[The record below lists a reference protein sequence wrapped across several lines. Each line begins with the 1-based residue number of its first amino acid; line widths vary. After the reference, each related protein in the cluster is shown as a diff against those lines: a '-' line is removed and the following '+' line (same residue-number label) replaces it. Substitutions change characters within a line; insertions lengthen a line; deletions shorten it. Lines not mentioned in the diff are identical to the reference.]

1 MKPAAKS
8 YLTQILKFLF
18 PVALMALLGVTVT
31 VASLYTLKQQSDS
44 SLKQNISQ
52 LDIIVEANEINESI
66 DQHHNIISDALDA
79 ALAGEKSML
88 QLYRIHSRVVD
99 KMAVLSDRVS
109 SLADSIVSLDMIY
122 ASEVEM
128 MLDEFASYRSFVIM
142 ATDIIAIDPDVAQR
156 HIIDAQDHYIQ
167 YSYHALRVSSLLSE
181 STRNSITHG
190 AELINNVYYRSLWSS
205 ILGLIVVTAIAGF
218 MARSMTRSL
227 LDLVEKTREASKAK
241 GEFLANMSHEIRTP
255 LNGIIGMTGLLLD
268 TPLNREQ
275 GKYARTIQSSG
286 ESLMHIVNDILD
298 FSKIEARKM
307 NLETRQF
314 HLGLLLDEVVAI
326 LCFKAEEKNLTFG
339 YEIAPQVPKVIHGD
353 PDRLKQILINLAGN
367 AIKFTEKGSVSIQVS
382 PENMHDKHLTLM
394 FRVSDT
400 GIGIPAHMQDRLF
413 SPFSQADGS
422 SSRKFGG
429 TGLGLVISKQLAELM
444 GGSTGFESVEHQRS
458 VFWFT
463 ARFTVGDQS
472 CVQEL
477 EQSSE
482 TKTNAQQ
489 YTDYNSLKIRILMV
503 EDNHT
508 NQQVATA
515 VLKKMGIN
523 NLEFA
528 GNGLE
533 ALNILSLRNFDLIL
547 MDCQM
552 PEMDGFEASQKI
564 RQGQAGKAAQNTP
577 IIAMT
582 AYAMAGDRE
591 KCLQAGMDDYLT
603 KPINPDLLRKTIDKH
618 LTLTA
623 PHEKEAPQA
632 EPAEGQSQ
640 NLYPAQGIDTSAIL
654 DESGF
659 MDRVGNDCEL
669 FAEILGIAGK
679 ELPERAAQL
688 SAAMCEKNIESVAR
702 IAHNIKGT
710 AANISASRLQKVA
723 LDLEM
728 ACTADDPD
736 QVLTLEQELKKELH
750 ILMNLLNEKLGSNDC
765 KQGNN

>member
-1 MKPAAKS
+1 MKPADKP

-44 SLKQNISQ
+44 SLQMNISQ
-52 LDIIVEANEINESI
+52 LDIIVKANTINEGI
-66 DQHHNIISDALDA
+66 DRHHGIISDALEA
-79 ALAGEKSML
+79 ALADEKSML

-109 SLADSIVSLDMIY
+109 TLADSIIALDMAY
-122 ASEVEM
+122 TEVVQV

-142 ATDIIAIDPDVAQR
+142 ATDIIAIDPDAAQR
-156 HIIDAQDHYIQ
+156 YIIDAQNHYIQ

-181 STRNSITHG
+181 STRDSITHG
-190 AELINNVYYRSLWSS
+190 AGLISNVYYRSLWSS

-268 TPLNREQ
+268 TPLDKEQ
-275 GKYARTIQSSG
+275 GKYARTIQSSS
-286 ESLMHIVNDILD
+286 ESLLHIVNDILD

-307 NLETRQF
+307 NLEIRQF
-314 HLGLLLDEVVAI
+314 HLRLLLDEVVAI
-326 LCFKAEEKNLTFG
+326 LGFKAEEKNLTFG
-339 YEIAPQVPKVIHGD
+339 YEIDPQVPKIIHGD

-382 PENMHDKHLTLM
+382 PENMHQKHLTLM

-400 GIGIPAHMQDRLF
+400 GIGIPAHIQNKLF

-444 GGSTGFESVEHQRS
+444 DGSTGFESVEHQGS

-472 CVQEL
+472 HVQEP
-477 EQSSE
+477 EQSTE
-482 TKTNAQQ
+482 TKPGAQP

-515 VLKKMGIN
+515 VLKKLGIN

-603 KPINPDLLRKTIDKH
+603 KPINPDLLRKTIDRH
-618 LTLTA
+618 LTLTGA
-623 PHEKEAPQA
+623 HEKKAQQTG
-632 EPAEGQSQ
+632 PAEAQSQ
-640 NLYPAQGIDTSAIL
+640 NLYPAQGIDASAIL
-654 DESGF
+654 DESRL
-659 MDRVGNDCEL
+659 MDRVGHDCEL
-669 FAEILGIAGK
+669 ISEILDIAGK
-679 ELPERAAQL
+679 ELPVRAEQL
-688 SAAMCEKNIESVAR
+688 SAAMREKNLESIAR

-710 AANISASRLQKVA
+710 AANISALRLQKVA
-723 LDLEM
+723 HDMEM
-728 ACTADDPD
+728 ACKADDLD
-736 QVLTLEQELKKELH
+736 QALTLEQDFKKEFEILTGLLH
-750 ILMNLLNEKLGSNDC
+750 EKLASNDC
-765 KQGNN
+765 VKA